1 MLHIWNFFLD
11 RPRFTWL
18 VVAAI
23 VFGGLVSVL
32 SMPKEATPEVK
43 VPIGVVATVYPGASA
58 LDVERLIT
66 DKIEDKI
73 ANLDDVDEYTS
84 SSQDGISSV
93 VVQFEASADIT
104 DRIRALR
111 DAVETARPSL
121 PSDANDPVVTEVSFS
136 DLPIAVFSVSA
147 DVPEPELKRIAED
160 MQDRLEQIKG
170 VSQVSLAGA
179 REAELQVQT
188 DKSRL
193 EQHGVSLPSL
203 LSAISTGNA
212 TLPVGTIETDQVR
225 YAIRFDAEVTD
236 PEDIASLPI
245 ETNNGIPLY
254 VRDVADVSFTL
265 AKASTLSRNSVGGE
279 PSANAISLSVFKKTG
294 GDIVGIVDQARM
306 ILDDVQSDYPEAR
319 VFVSLDNSEEV
330 SKSLGSL
337 LNNGF
342 TTMII
347 IFLLL
352 YMFLGWREALVA
364 GLSLPLTFLFGF
376 IGLSLVGETI
386 NFLSLFSL
394 ILALGILVDTG
405 IVVTEGMHD
414 HLNAGK
420 TPKQAAADTIKEFQW
435 PLISGTL
442 TTVAAFL
449 PLMFMSGI
457 LGSFVRHIPLTI
469 VFVLMGSLF
478 TALAL
483 LPTIGSVILRNQHKS
498 GGHKKET
505 FADRYFRPYINK
517 LEAAYEKQ
525 LRAFLPS
532 RKRRRFMTIGLV
544 VGFVL
549 SMSLPAVGL
558 VKVIMFPDANID
570 TFSISVKAPIGTSLN
585 MTDAAVRQVEE
596 ELYKDPVVKS
606 FVSIVGSGNSQQDIT
621 SGASGNSSNVAGITV
636 NLYEERGE
644 TTTEIVARY
653 RDVFAMIQDAEV
665 TITQEANG
673 PPTGAPVSITF
684 TGPDLDVLQGLMSES
699 ETILLGITG
708 ATQVQTSQD
717 EAPLQFVIRPRREEA
732 GRYGLTPVQL
742 AQVLRTAVQ
751 GTEAS
756 KVRYQGDDIS
766 VRVTMQLNPAAT
778 SDAERTVT
786 SIDEIRHMTIA
797 TPAGEVSLD
806 SLADITP
813 EASTNAVQ
821 HLDGKRRVGVTAYNE
836 GRTSAE
842 IFADFEAQAKTALT
856 IPDGY
861 TMTLGGEAEDIE
873 QSFQDL
879 FRALFL
885 GLFLIA
891 AILLLQFNSYRQP
904 IFIMI
909 TLPLALIAV
918 FPGLMVTGQPLSFP
932 AFIGIIALSGVVVN
946 DAIVMIDRINVNRRN
961 GAPMFEALVNAGV
974 SRMQP
979 IILTTVT
986 TVAGILPLAIS
997 DPSWGPLGFSVIFG
1011 LSFATLLTLFV
1022 IPMLYQRFGEKA
1034 GKSA

>member
-1 MLHIWNFFLD
+1 MLQIWNFFLD

-18 VVAAI
+18 VILALTL
-23 VFGGLVSVL
+23 GGLGAVL

-66 DKIEDKI
+66 DKIEDKV

-84 SSQDGISSV
+84 NSQDGISSV

-147 DVPEPELKRIAED
+147 DVPEAELKRIAED

-179 REAELQVQT
+179 REPELQVQT

-193 EQHGVSLPSL
+193 EQHGVSLPAL
-203 LSAISTGNA
+203 LSAIGTSNA

-225 YAIRFDAEVTD
+225 YAIRFDAEIKD
-236 PEDIASLPI
+236 PNDIASLPI
-245 ETNNGIPLY
+245 ATNNGVPLY

-265 AKASTLSRNSVGGE
+265 AKATTLSRNSVGGE
-279 PSANAISLSVFKKTG
+279 PSTNAISLSIFKKTG
-294 GDIVGIVDQARM
+294 GDIVGIVKQARQVA
-306 ILDDVQSDYPEAR
+306 DDLKTDYPEAR

-337 LNNGF
+337 MNNGVS
-342 TTMII
+342 TIII

-352 YMFLGWREALVA
+352 YVFLGWREALLA

-414 HLNAGK
+414 HIKAGK
-420 TPKQAAADTIKEFQW
+420 APKDAARDAVKEFQW

-449 PLMFMSGI
+449 PLLFMSGI
-457 LGSFVRHIPLTI
+457 LGSFVRHIPLTV

-483 LPTIGSVILRNQHKS
+483 LPTIGAVILRHEGEEGS
-498 GGHKKET
+498 EKKKT
-505 FADRYFRPYINK
+505 FADRYFRPYIDK
-517 LEAAYEKQ
+517 LHTAYEKQ

-532 RKRRRFMTIGLV
+532 KKRKRWLTIGLV
-544 VGFVL
+544 VAFVL
-549 SMSLPAVGL
+549 SLALPATGL
-558 VKVIMFPDANID
+558 VKVIMFPDANVD
-570 TFSISVKAPIGTSLN
+570 FFSISVKAPVGTALAT
-585 MTDAAVRQVEE
+585 TDAAVRQVED

-606 FVSIVGSGNSQQDIT
+606 FVVIVGSGNSQQDIT
-621 SGASGNSSNVAGITV
+621 SGASGNSSNIAGITV
-636 NLYEERGE
+636 NLYEDRKE
-644 TTTEIVARY
+644 TTTEVVGRY
-653 RDVFAMIQDAEV
+653 RKVFAAIQDADV
-665 TITQEANG
+665 TITQEENG

-684 TGPDLDVLQGLMSES
+684 TGPDLDVLQNLMSES
-699 ETILLGITG
+699 ETILRGIDG

-732 GRYGLTPVQL
+732 GRYGLTPIQL

-778 SDAERTVT
+778 NDEDRTVT
-786 SIDEIRHMTIA
+786 SIDEIRHMAIL
-797 TPAGEVSLD
+797 TPAGEVPLD
-806 SLADITP
+806 AIADVTP
-813 EASTNAVQ
+813 EASTNTVQ
-821 HLDGKRRVGVTAYNE
+821 HLDGDRRVAVTAYNE
-836 GRTSAE
+836 GRTSAD
-842 IFADFEAQAKTALT
+842 IFADFEAQAKTKLT
-856 IPDGY
+856 IPSGY
-861 TMTLGGEAEDIE
+861 TMKLGGEAEDIQ

-918 FPGLMVTGQPLSFP
+918 FPGLLITGQPVSFP

-961 GAPMFEALVNAGV
+961 GMPMFEALVDAGV
-974 SRMQP
+974 SRLQP

-1022 IPMLYQRFGEKA
+1022 IPMLYQRFGEKK
-1034 GKSA
+1034 GKSV